1 LQAVALEKPGT
12 YAEPA
17 ISASRTPLN
26 I

>member
-17 ISASRTPLN
+17 ISASRTQLN